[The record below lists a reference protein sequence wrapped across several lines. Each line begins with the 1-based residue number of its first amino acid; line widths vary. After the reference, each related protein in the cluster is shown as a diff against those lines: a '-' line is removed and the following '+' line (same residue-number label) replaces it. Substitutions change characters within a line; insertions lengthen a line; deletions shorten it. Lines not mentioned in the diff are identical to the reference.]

1 MAAPTTTASGIVLIF
16 GSYTL
21 TLTVFG
27 RRPGRYPR
35 LEANYTTI
43 ERSIKGSA
51 ARRGPLTQPTAI
63 WTFDARLSLDQ
74 QETLRRMEAAYW
86 GARGPWTLYDYTNYW
101 FENGNTNTR
110 ALAPNSTAASDGT
123 TILYYPQWRA
133 EPTQAFE
140 FVEQAAGFDVVS
152 FQFTETEVVSA

>member
-1 MAAPTTTASGIVLIF
+1 MLAKWPRKSIDNDVLRGGLSN
-16 GSYTL
+16 GSPYNNSVRHRSYFWQL
-21 TLTVFG
+21 HANAHCFG

-63 WTFDARLSLDQ
+63 WTFEARLSLDQ

-110 ALAPNSTAASDGT
+110 ALAPNSTA
-123 TILYYPQWRA
+123 L
-133 EPTQAFE
+133 
-140 FVEQAAGFDVVS
+140 VMEQLFCIIRNGGLS
-152 FQFTETEVVSA
+152 QHNHLSL